1 MVGARLRDT
10 KGSYPFLLLL
20 KCQRTNNSMR
30 WCFPCSPLSY
40 DAPAIL
46 IGLSTFTL
54 CTKGTHPKAH
64 EIYRDMSPYREFSIF
79 NFNM

>member
-1 MVGARLRDT
+1 MLSPILSCT
-10 KGSYPFLLLL
+10 SYPHRFINLL
-20 KCQRTNNSMR
+20 
-30 WCFPCSPLSY
+30 
-40 DAPAIL
+40 
-46 IGLSTFTL
+46 L